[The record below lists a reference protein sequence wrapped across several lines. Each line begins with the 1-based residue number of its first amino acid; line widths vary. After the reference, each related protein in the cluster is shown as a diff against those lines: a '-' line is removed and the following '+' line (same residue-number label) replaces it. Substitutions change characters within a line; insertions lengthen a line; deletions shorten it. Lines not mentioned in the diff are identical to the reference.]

1 MDAWHDVGSLT
12 PEWAG
17 IGFFNLI
24 PEPSELALPDL
35 LRKQPE
41 SFNLIFIDGWHTFDQ
56 MMLDMFYANR
66 LVRIGGYIIIDDC
79 NWGVSGSG
87 TLLLHELPGM
97 RVAKRASDGRTDEA

>member
-1 MDAWHDVGSLT
+1 M
-12 PEWAG
+12 
-17 IGFFNLI
+17 
-24 PEPSELALPDL
+24 

-79 NWGVSGSG
+79 NWESVAVALSYYMNYPACEWLREPAMVAR
-87 TLLLHELPGM
+87 TKLDRLFEMAGM
-97 RVAKRASDGRTDEA
+97 LSLVGDFR